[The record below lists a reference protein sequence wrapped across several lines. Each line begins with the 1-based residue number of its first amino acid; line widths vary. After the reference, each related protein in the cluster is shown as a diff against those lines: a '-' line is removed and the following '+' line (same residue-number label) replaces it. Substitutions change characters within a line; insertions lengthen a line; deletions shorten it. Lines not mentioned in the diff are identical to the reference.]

1 MTSAPIRWGRQSS
14 PRAPRSSKKTFFE
27 RRRRSV
33 VQRPAGDPAEHG
45 LPLGRRERRL
55 GRLRHLARLE
65 LELHVAREGADLL
78 VRLEGKLL
86 GLAARHVALGAVGA
100 DDGRGVAGE
109 CGGRARARV
118 ERVIGTD
125 GGRGI
130 AGARARAHDDGGREQ
145 REDEAQSRR
154 QARRRRRSES
164 TTPSAPSKAQAR
176 VGPLELPSPRL
187 QPQPP
192 LPFSCTPPPA
202 PPAPAVPPKM
212 PAPPAPATGIG
223 NCDIS
228 VGYVLLL
235 ASMPAW
241 IFAALST
248 TTMPSPVVSRCQAT
262 WAAGSWVR
270 PGTLYWP

>member
-109 CGGRARARV
+109 GGGRARARV

-125 GGRGI
+125 GRRGI
-130 AGARARAHDDGGREQ
+130 AAARARAHVDDDGGREQ

-164 TTPSAPSKAQAR
+164 TTPSAPRNAS

-192 LPFSCTPPPA
+192 PPVSCTPPPA
-202 PPAPAVPPKM
+202 PPAPAVPP
-212 PAPPAPATGIG
+212 PPAPATGIG
-223 NCDIS
+223 NFDIS
-228 VGYVLLL
+228 VGKVLLL
-235 ASMPAW
+235 ASMPVW
-241 IFAALST
+241 IFATLST
-248 TTMPSPVVSRCQAT
+248 TTMPSPVVSRCHAI

-270 PGTLYWP
+270 PGTL